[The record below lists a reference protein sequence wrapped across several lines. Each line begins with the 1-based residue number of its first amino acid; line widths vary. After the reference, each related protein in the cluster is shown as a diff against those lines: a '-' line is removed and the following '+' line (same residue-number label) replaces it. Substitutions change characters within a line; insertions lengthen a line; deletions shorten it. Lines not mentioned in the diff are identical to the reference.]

1 MESLLRV
8 PEVPSGSGKARK
20 GRKTPTD
27 KHERQAADPA
37 AWRTIM
43 AQLHGRRVEVDAMKP
58 MQHIPAVK
66 PSCASSP
73 TPPPPSPSPQVYL
86 THMHINMQHTLSCSS
101 APPATAPCAAPRRAA
116 PLSSPLSLSP
126 PFSRA
131 HSLSA
136 GWSCRPG
143 GSPADRT
150 PPFAHGPCRGSATPT
165 MKATT
170 GACCPATGNK
180 TSPGST
186 QR

>member
-73 TPPPPSPSPQVYL
+73 TPPPTIPITSGLSH
-86 THMHINMQHTLSCSS
+86 THAHQHAAHTLLQLGASS
-101 APPATAPCAAPRRAA
+101 DSAVRSAAPRRAA
-116 PLSSPLSLSP
+116 LLSPFSFSPLQPRSLTISGMVLSSRWISSRPDTTFCPWPLPRVCDADDEGDDWGLLSCH
-126 PFSRA
+126 R
-131 HSLSA
+131 
-136 GWSCRPG
+136 
-143 GSPADRT
+143 
-150 PPFAHGPCRGSATPT
+150 
-165 MKATT
+165 
-170 GACCPATGNK
+170 
-180 TSPGST
+180 
-186 QR
+186 

>member
-27 KHERQAADPA
+27 KHERRAADPA

-116 PLSSPLSLSP
+116 LLSPFSFSPLQPRSLTISGMVLSSRWISSRPDTTFCPWPLPRVCDADDEGDDWGLLSCH
-126 PFSRA
+126 R
-131 HSLSA
+131 
-136 GWSCRPG
+136 
-143 GSPADRT
+143 
-150 PPFAHGPCRGSATPT
+150 
-165 MKATT
+165 
-170 GACCPATGNK
+170 
-180 TSPGST
+180 
-186 QR
+186 